1 MKDDKH
7 IREEALERDETEWD
21 ETEQDSTEEDG
32 TERDDPTLTRRI
44 KRADAGEEER
54 TNEEKPIESPSTS
67 GGIVQQIW
75 RRIQEERSR
84 PKRAEINTRGQ
95 NNMDRSKAFLV
106 LGTAVVL
113 IGFAFLALFST
124 SGAEKRA
131 QERRTKPNLGR
142 PESSAQQ
149 PGPAGSTVPLLS
161 ADQTTGDQNG
171 DQLSPDDILATSR
184 RAQSAQPKQQEQ
196 QPIKESGQYALS
208 NAPTFNDPALDAYRR
223 QNSVYTPPPPPPPAP
238 PAAAPVQPVND
249 SEGLNKSSLVFVRN
263 STSPTV
269 TNAGLNT
276 GAAQQAFVERKRT
289 TTLLPTGSRLVARL
303 QTAVSSAVKTPVIAV
318 IEYNYERDGEIVIP
332 AGTKAIGQMTQANQ
346 SGQIGLRFTTLQMPD
361 GTTENI
367 EGSGVTLDYGPLK
380 GTVNGQNRTKRALV
394 RSLTGVG
401 SMAAYL
407 VGGSGYGGLTGPVDQ
422 SILMRERIASN
433 IGLAGE
439 QELMGLAYNQN
450 IVVTLAGNTRFYIV
464 LQEPA
469 TTTRQSD
476 VVPAVGA
483 GGRTNI
489 ASADGQPL
497 PTAAELREL
506 ISLKDEL
513 NRMYREVAASRTSQP
528 SPPQQ

>member
-1 MKDDKH
+1 MTDDKG
-7 IREEALERDETEWD
+7 IRDEKPGRDETEL
-21 ETEQDSTEEDG
+21 
-32 TERDDPTLTRRI
+32 DDPSIT
-44 KRADAGEEER
+44 KRVPRQAPGDEER
-54 TNEEKPIESPSTS
+54 VPETSHEAPPPVS

-84 PKRAEINTRGQ
+84 PKRVEINTRGQ
-95 NNMDRSKAFLV
+95 NNMDRSKALLV

-113 IGFAFLALFST
+113 IGFVFLALFST

-131 QERRTKPNLGR
+131 QERRTKPSLGR
-142 PESSAQQ
+142 PETSTQQ
-149 PGPAGSTVPLLS
+149 AGARGSTVPLLS
-161 ADQTTGDQNG
+161 ADQTGADQNG

-184 RAQSAQPKQQEQ
+184 RGQAPQQQAQEPPK
-196 QPIKESGQYALS
+196 GADQYALS

-223 QNSVYTPPPPPPPAP
+223 QNAVYIPPPPPSAPAP
-238 PAAAPVQPVND
+238 SVVTQPAND
-249 SEGLNKSSLVFVRN
+249 SDGLKKSSLVFVRN
-263 STSPTV
+263 TTTGAV
-269 TNAGLNT
+269 ANASLGSA
-276 GAAQQAFVERKRT
+276 AAQQQVLIERKRS
-289 TTLLPTGSRLVARL
+289 LLPTGSRLVARL
-303 QTAVSSAVKTPVIAV
+303 QTAVSSAVKTPVIAA

-332 AGTKAIGQMTQANQ
+332 AGTKAIGQLTQANQ
-346 SGQIGLRFTTLQMPD
+346 NGQVGLRFTTLQMPD
-361 GTTENI
+361 GSTESI

-380 GTVNGQNRTKRALV
+380 GTVNGRNGAKRALV

-422 SILMRERIASN
+422 SVLLRERIASN

-469 TTTRQSD
+469 AVRQSD
-476 VVPAVGA
+476 LTPAAGA
-483 GGRTNI
+483 GIRTNI
-489 ASADGQPL
+489 ASADGGTL

-513 NRMYREVAASRTSQP
+513 NRMYREVAATRTSEP
-528 SPPQQ
+528 PPPQQ

>member
-1 MKDDKH
+1 MTDDKG
-7 IREEALERDETEWD
+7 IRDEKPGRDETEL
-21 ETEQDSTEEDG
+21 
-32 TERDDPTLTRRI
+32 DDPSITKHLPRQ
-44 KRADAGEEER
+44 ASSDEEHAPE
-54 TNEEKPIESPSTS
+54 TSHEAPPPVS

-84 PKRAEINTRGQ
+84 PKRVEINTRGQ
-95 NNMDRSKAFLV
+95 NNMDRSKALLV

-113 IGFAFLALFST
+113 IGFVFLALFST

-131 QERRTKPNLGR
+131 QERRTKPSLGR
-142 PESSAQQ
+142 PETSVQQ
-149 PGPAGSTVPLLS
+149 AGARGSTVPLLS
-161 ADQTTGDQNG
+161 ADQTGADQNG

-184 RAQSAQPKQQEQ
+184 RGQTPQQQAQEPPK
-196 QPIKESGQYALS
+196 GADQYALS
-208 NAPTFNDPALDAYRR
+208 NTPTFNDPALDAYRR
-223 QNSVYTPPPPPPPAP
+223 QNAVHTPPPPPSAPAP
-238 PAAAPVQPVND
+238 AVVTQPAND
-249 SEGLNKSSLVFVRN
+249 SDGLKKSSLLFVRN
-263 STSPTV
+263 TTTGAV
-269 TNAGLNT
+269 ANASLGSA
-276 GAAQQAFVERKRT
+276 AAQQQVLIERKRS
-289 TTLLPTGSRLVARL
+289 LLPTGSRLVARL
-303 QTAVSSAVKTPVIAV
+303 QTAVSSAVKTPVIAA

-332 AGTKAIGQMTQANQ
+332 AGTKAIGQLTQANQ
-346 SGQIGLRFTTLQMPD
+346 NGQVGLRFTTLQMPD
-361 GTTENI
+361 GSTESI

-380 GTVNGQNRTKRALV
+380 GTVNGQNGAKRALV

-422 SILMRERIASN
+422 SVLLRERIASN

-469 TTTRQSD
+469 AVRQSD
-476 VVPAVGA
+476 LTPAAGA
-483 GGRTNI
+483 GIRSNI
-489 ASADGQPL
+489 ASADGGSL

-513 NRMYREVAASRTSQP
+513 NRMYREVAATRASEP
-528 SPPQQ
+528 PPPQQ